1 MFKRKASQAADSI
14 ASAAVRAGQK
24 VAGGKGAD
32 VANRITGSRLER
44 CSDQCGHCNVPCVN
58 GTCGH

>member
-1 MFKRKASQAADSI
+1 MFGRKASEAADSV
-14 ASAAVRAGQK
+14 ASTAIRVGQK

-32 VANRITGSRLER
+32 AVNRLTGSRYER
-44 CSDQCGHCNVPCVN
+44 CSDECGHCNVACVN